1 VFRVKFVYPPV
12 YQEHIMSQA
21 KPRPTPPIQ
30 ASEHELLSH
39 KDAEAG
45 APDDNPVAGEEDPGA
60 AVEDF
65 VSLDKTRDH

>member
-1 VFRVKFVYPPV
+1 
-12 YQEHIMSQA
+12 MSQA